1 MNAYAAQQRRTL
13 IFVVLFF
20 ILLATTIAAIGYRSY
35 RNFETQTRAE
45 TERWLN
51 VVSGAKADAVNAW
64 RGDLL
69 DFASLIQKD
78 RALHS
83 AIASAFQKPPDPQ
96 ASAQI
101 LAELETYAQRDE
113 VSLIEALDAQGKRL
127 AAAPSPASAL
137 DPSVLQE
144 ISEARA
150 SAQITFAGFYRD
162 SNTDEIYL
170 AILVP
175 LPHGTIAIRI
185 DPRARLYPILEKPIT
200 DTPSIQTYLA
210 QVEAGDALFLS
221 PLPYEPDAPLRL
233 RVPLQRPDSLEALAV
248 KGETEI
254 IEGADYRGV
263 AMIADARP
271 VSEGWVLIAQTSVSK
286 MRDSISVYFGRTIV
300 VSGTMVFYAGLGL
313 ALIWRQQQLKRY
325 QAETK
330 AAQERAAELD
340 IKVRERTD
348 ELSALSRQMAEMHEK
363 QIRDLASELHDGAGQ
378 NLTAINLNLSLLRQT
393 LSDPESEKANPL
405 IENTSRLVEETI
417 ARMRNVMADFLPPML
432 EHYGLTPALNW
443 YAEQFA
449 RRTAL
454 QVRVN
459 DLRTDQAR
467 LDAKVEVGLFRIA
480 QEALNNIAKHAR
492 ASRVEIELN
501 DEDGVMQLAIRDNG
515 AGFDPQA
522 IHPDTAHWGF
532 AIMRERARALDA
544 SVEIHSAPNAGTQI
558 ILRMSRKP

>member
-13 IFVVLFF
+13 IFVILFF

-45 TERWLN
+45 TETWLN
-51 VVSGAKADAVNAW
+51 IVSGVKADAVNAW
-64 RGDLL
+64 HADLL
-69 DFASLIQKD
+69 DFANLIQQD
-78 RALHS
+78 RALDR
-83 AIASAFQKPPDPQ
+83 AIASAIQNAPAPQ
-96 ASAQI
+96 APAQI
-101 LAELETYAQRDE
+101 LAELEVYAQRDE
-113 VSLIEALDAQGKRL
+113 TGLIEALDPQGKRL
-127 AAAPSPASAL
+127 AAIPAPASFL
-137 DPSVLQE
+137 DPSILQK

-162 SNTDEIYL
+162 SDTDEIYI

-175 LPHGTIAIRI
+175 LPRGTIVIRI
-185 DPRARLYPILEKPIT
+185 DPRVRLYPILEKQIT
-200 DTPSIQTYLA
+200 ETPSIQTYLA
-210 QVEAGDALFLS
+210 QAEAGDALLLT
-221 PLPYEPDAPLRL
+221 PLPYNPDAPLRL
-233 RVPLQRPDSLEALAV
+233 RVPLQQPDSLEALAV
-248 KGETEI
+248 KGETGM

-271 VSEGWVLIAQTSVSK
+271 VSEGWVLISQTSLSK
-286 MRDSISVYFGRTIV
+286 MRDSISVYFGRTIL
-300 VSGTMVFYAGLGL
+300 VSGTMVFYTGLGL

-330 AAQERAAELD
+330 AAQDRATELD

-363 QIRDLASELHDGAGQ
+363 QIRDLARELHDGVGQ

-393 LSDPESEKANPL
+393 LPDLEAETTRPL
-405 IENTSRLVEETI
+405 LANTSQLVEETV

-459 DLRTDQAR
+459 DLRSDPAR
-467 LDAKVEVGLFRIA
+467 LDSEVEVGLFRIT

-501 DEDGVMQLAIRDNG
+501 DEAGVMRLAIRDDG

-522 IHPDTAHWGF
+522 IHPDAAHWGF
-532 AIMRERARALDA
+532 AIMRERARALEA
-544 SVEIHSAPNAGTQI
+544 AMEIHSAPNAGTQI
-558 ILRMSRKP
+558 ILRMSRKA